1 MIYIKDESLS
11 ISNKRKILDIIKY
24 EYGFTEDEAMNYLQN
39 DDVQTIQALIRGFQD
54 QAKTSFYCD

>member
-39 DDVQTIQALIRGFQD
+39 ADVQTIQALIRGFQD